1 MTDNPNLAK
10 IRTVEVDGPNGPMIA
25 IMANFNFDPPL
36 SDTMVRRAVGTIL
49 SQRMCRPPE
58 NNALLVTIVGEVTL
72 DKFLR
77 KWHDAVAADP
87 AMSAFMAMMVVADV
101 VRGTESGERLESE
114 SLIAGA

>member
-25 IMANFNFDPPL
+25 IMANFNFDPPR

-49 SQRMCRPPE
+49 SQRMCSPPE
-58 NNALLVTIVGEVTL
+58 TNPLLVTTVGEVTL

-77 KWHDAVAADP
+77 KWHDVVAADP

-101 VRGTESGERLESE
+101 VRSAESGERLESE
-114 SLIAGA
+114 SLIAGT

>member
-1 MTDNPNLAK
+1 MTGNPNLAK
-10 IRTVEVDGPNGPMIA
+10 IRMVEVDGPNGPMIA

-49 SQRMCRPPE
+49 NQRMCSPPE
-58 NNALLVTIVGEVTL
+58 TNALLVTIVGDVTL

-87 AMSAFMAMMVVADV
+87 AMSAFMAMMVIADV
-101 VRGTESGERLESE
+101 VRGTESGQRLESG

>member
-49 SQRMCRPPE
+49 NQRMCSPPE
-58 NNALLVTIVGEVTL
+58 T
-72 DKFLR
+72 
-77 KWHDAVAADP
+77 
-87 AMSAFMAMMVVADV
+87 
-101 VRGTESGERLESE
+101 
-114 SLIAGA
+114 